1 MNTNTIIR
9 LLENS
14 GFHKVRVDA
23 SLVYMEDPS
32 CVIRS
37 FETFIDYMWVIV
49 TALTGILL
57 FGWALSMIRGAKN
70 DIFSNMKHLVLI
82 FGILSVAKPV
92 MNVMYGGDV
101 FGTWCKTIKV
111 PLEEVNK
118 LLALRKEAMG
128 NLYEYMD
135 IYDSGVDYSDMPAH
149 TVPYSVSPLFG
160 AGEPQ
165 NIEGVTSE

>member
-14 GFHKVRVDA
+14 GFHKVHVDA
-23 SLVYMEDPS
+23 SFVYMEDPS
-32 CVIRS
+32 CIIRS
-37 FETFIDYMWVIV
+37 FETFIGYMWIIV

-82 FGILSVAKPV
+82 FGILAVAKPV
-92 MNVMYGGDV
+92 LNVIYGGDV
-101 FGTWCKTIKV
+101 FGVGCKTIKV

-118 LLALRKEAMG
+118 LLALRDDAMG